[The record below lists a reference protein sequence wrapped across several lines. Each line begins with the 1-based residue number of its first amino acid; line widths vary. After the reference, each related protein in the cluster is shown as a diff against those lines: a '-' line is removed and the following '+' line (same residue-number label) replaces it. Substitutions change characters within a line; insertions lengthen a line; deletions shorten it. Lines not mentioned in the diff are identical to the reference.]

1 MTTAERWW
9 GTPCAAG
16 FPTAVPKARTHTI
29 EVIPHADQKAAH
41 GSRHTPLDGNHPD
54 TSDRRR
60 SKPHRRP
67 ACAHPAARGPRGRS
81 DRIAALPSRHC
92 VRGLLVPDSPL
103 VIANPDLAPAVLG
116 ALMGGPLDLLV
127 LLPSGRH
134 SGGHLNPADTVDL
147 WRLKVFPGQAVIP
160 YITAP
165 AAGSLAGT
173 ALGGLAW
180 GTTARHAPASVRPAP
195 TWNATAVSTAE
206 AGSVVAVTTVLGA
219 FLNRPY
225 TRLRL
230 PYAVGLA
237 TALIIAPLGPCS
249 GGSANPA
256 RQLGPALLSGNTT
269 HLWIYLLAPV
279 IGVFMRRRHLAHG
292 RRAHPPGAY
301 PPCPSLR
308 SRHTPQL
315 PSPSP
320 GLRRMVLR

>member
-1 MTTAERWW
+1 MRW
-9 GTPCAAG
+9 
-16 FPTAVPKARTHTI
+16 
-29 EVIPHADQKAAH
+29 
-41 GSRHTPLDGNHPD
+41 
-54 TSDRRR
+54 
-60 SKPHRRP
+60 
-67 ACAHPAARGPRGRS
+67 
-81 DRIAALPSRHC
+81 
-92 VRGLLVPDSPL
+92 LLAPDSPL
-103 VIANPDLAPAVLG
+103 VIANLDLAPAVLG
-116 ALMGGPLDLLV
+116 ALMGGLLAMLV
-127 LLPSGRH
+127 LSPSGRH
-134 SGGHLNPADTVDL
+134 SGGHLNPADTVAL

-180 GTTARHAPASVRPAP
+180 GTTARHAPASARPAP

-225 TRLRL
+225 TRRRL

-237 TALIIAPLGPCS
+237 TAPIIALLGSRS

-279 IGVFMRRRHLAHG
+279 IAALAGADIWRTAAALTRRGRTRHA
-292 RRAHPPGAY
+292 
-301 PPCPSLR
+301 LR
-308 SRHTPQL
+308 SAPDTHPNC
-315 PSPSP
+315 PAPAP
-320 GLRRMVLR
+320 GCDAWCCGERAM